1 MTIEQVKRDLQE
13 IRYYSTHK
21 RIFETAQE
29 VQVRHAV
36 IAKAERYNRIAEN
49 APPMLF
55 DFYVS
60 LYLLGNTQIALA
72 AERNYSQQYVKEVNQ
87 KLCDYFRVEIEKR
100 GGIGI

>member
-1 MTIEQVKRDLQE
+1 MKLETVREDLQE
-13 IRYYSTHK
+13 IRYYYTH
-21 RIFETAQE
+21 RQIFDKAKDI
-29 VQVRHAV
+29 QVRHAV